1 MGVMIKAFAAVLAL
15 AVLAGPL
22 ASCGPQTAAAVG
34 AFKVEHAVFTP
45 PAGLHGVTA
54 GYFTLQNTGEADT
67 LLSVST
73 PVASSVE
80 MHESTMENGMMAM
93 KRLDKVEVPTGGI
106 VAFEPGGKHLMMF
119 GVKSDIALGSQATFT
134 LTFAKAG
141 RKEYTFMVA
150 ALGEMAP

>member
-1 MGVMIKAFAAVLAL
+1 MAAMIKAFAAAL
-15 AVLAGPL
+15 AFGAL
-22 ASCGPQTAAAVG
+22 ASCSPHASSAIG
-34 AFKVEHAVFTP
+34 AFKVEHAVFAP

-54 GYFTLQNTGEADT
+54 GYFTLQNTGAADT
-67 LLSVST
+67 LLSAST

-80 MHESTMENGMMAM
+80 MHESTTENGMMAM
-93 KRLDKVEVPTGGI
+93 KRLDKVEVPAGGI

-141 RKEYTFMVA
+141 QKEYVFTVTP
-150 ALGEMAP
+150 LGEIAH